1 MIAELSISKEAK
13 TMIDLSRL
21 AEFQPPPDKRM
32 ELASF
37 IPGPDSGAGPDTI
50 SNDAFYGRD
59 LSPNKTESR
68 LSLAADISDNGGG
81 SPGFPSH
88 EASHADTQK
97 AEQKANLCRQ
107 FVQMTMDG
115 PLSGN
120 QAAAALGRSAAWF
133 SINVP
138 EMALRG
144 PRGLPSAA
152 SRTVREPHFPRSAG
166 LVFACGP
173 VFLYADQSDP
183 LRRVRSRGA
192 RPPTISLGGLT
203 RRIR

>member
-68 LSLAADISDNGGG
+68 LSLAADISDDGGG

-138 EMALRG
+138 KWHCEGLAAFLPPPRG
-144 PRGLPSAA
+144 PSASLIFPDLPGWFLPAA
-152 SRTVREPHFPRSAG
+152 QFFYMLTN
-166 LVFACGP
+166 
-173 VFLYADQSDP
+173 
-183 LRRVRSRGA
+183 
-192 RPPTISLGGLT
+192 LT
-203 RRIR
+203 RYGGSVPEAQDRQQSALAA